1 MREFECQSFHQF
13 LAWKEKDEEDND
25 TFYAQSTGKKPF
37 NDSTND
43 ETGNHFHAL
52 EMHEL
57 LSSAVLDT
65 DVKIEIFTRINGLS
79 AKLTKKVG
87 KVLRNLECNVHIQLP
102 LVGNNGRVKVI
113 YLPAHTN
120 HTNHPFTIEKE
131 AKSIPLTWST
141 QAEISAKLQKGISD
155 DDLDL

>member
-25 TFYAQSTGKKPF
+25 TFYVQSTGKKPF

-43 ETGNHFHAL
+43 ETGFHAL
-52 EMHEL
+52 EMYEL
-57 LSSAVLDT
+57 LLSAMLDT
-65 DVKIEIFTRINGLS
+65 DVKIEIPTRINGLS

-87 KVLRNLECNVHIQLP
+87 KVLRNLECNMHIQLP
-102 LVGNNGRVKVI
+102 LVDNNGRVKVI

-120 HTNHPFTIEKE
+120 HSLTIEKE

-141 QAEISAKLQKGISD
+141 QAEISA
-155 DDLDL
+155 